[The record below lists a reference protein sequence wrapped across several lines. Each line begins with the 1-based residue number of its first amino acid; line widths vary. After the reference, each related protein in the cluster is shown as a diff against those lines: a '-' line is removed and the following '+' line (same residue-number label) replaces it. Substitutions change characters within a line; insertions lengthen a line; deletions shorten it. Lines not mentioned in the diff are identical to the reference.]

1 MDDSFGGGFTT
12 SGSTQNE
19 SEKKPEGIISAMIKQ
34 IYKQPDDVFIMW
46 GSTYKMIKLVAIV
59 RNIEHS
65 STKITYTL
73 EDITGKIN
81 AHLWVEE
88 GEAPSSSS
96 GVMLG
101 TYARIVGSV
110 RQTGD
115 AKSIMIYSIQ
125 AAKSPNEINSHYL
138 EAIHA
143 RYKSEDLYRGGSLAA
158 TGSGASVKM
167 EIDGIGGG
175 ASGASQLKGKS
186 SAVFN
191 AVQELAKANPEVG
204 ASRSELAKKFP
215 QISASELGKI
225 LDDLSGEGNIYSTID
240 PDHFLSCY

>member
-1 MDDSFGGGFTT
+1 
-12 SGSTQNE
+12 
-19 SEKKPEGIISAMIKQ
+19 MIKQ
-34 IYKQPDDVFIMW
+34 IFKQPDDVINMW
-46 GSTYKMIKLVAIV
+46 GQTYKMVKLVAIV

-65 STKITYTL
+65 TTKITYTL

-88 GEAPSSSS
+88 GEAPESTN

-115 AKSIMIYSIQ
+115 NKSIMIYSIQ
-125 AAKSPNEINSHYL
+125 AVKGPNEINSHYL

-143 RYKSEDLYRGGSLAA
+143 RYKSEDLYRGGSSVGTSNAY
-158 TGSGASVKM
+158 GAGAPVKM
-167 EIDGIGGG
+167 EVDAVSSGGS
-175 ASGASQLKGKS
+175 AASQLKGKES
-186 SAVFN
+186 VVFN
-191 AVQELAKANPEVG
+191 AVQELAKANPDIGV
-204 ASRSELAKKFP
+204 SRSDLTKKFP
-215 QISASELGKI
+215 HISASELAKI
-225 LDDLSGEGNIYSTID
+225 LEDLSGEGNIYSTID